1 MVLLGTLSPVH
12 AHHQTDAGPNAQ
24 RFAQAA
30 PQGTAPAQEP
40 AAAAG
45 TESDATP
52 AAGTDAP
59 ASRGPA
65 TNAVGQSGGPS
76 PSAESAVKPRS
87 SKARVAAA
95 RSSETLAAQRVFQI
109 LAAEI
114 AAQRG
119 QIGTAAATWLA
130 VARETRDPKAAQ
142 RATELAL
149 TDRSGGRAIEAAE
162 FWLELE
168 PEAPMPA
175 IALETLWLS
184 NGQLQ
189 RAEPLI
195 TRQLAVARK
204 NEQLAERYGPLTR
217 NLLRA
222 PDRTAAMALLDRV
235 SVIDLDEP
243 AARIARATLAH
254 AAGNQGRASAEI
266 RSAAAL
272 RPGSEEVALTAATVL
287 PVDASGRQEA
297 IALLKSFVDARPK
310 APRARFA
317 LARLYSIDGHLDAA
331 LDQLNRTL
339 ADEPEDP
346 STLFAAAHL
355 AAELKRPG
363 EAEQLMRR
371 WVELPGEAGP
381 ERNPG
386 RMFLARMAEDQGQ
399 PEQSLRWLEQ
409 INEGEE
415 QLEALVHRAIVLG
428 RMKRSEDGRTLL
440 LGAIPQTPR
449 DRVRIVQAT
458 AELLR
463 EDGRPAEA
471 FDVVDAG
478 LAAQPD
484 EPQLLYDRAMLGE
497 RLGRLD
503 RMESDLRRLIVLRPN
518 HAHAYN
524 ALGYTFAERNIRLD
538 EARTLIERA
547 VQLAPEDPQI
557 LDSMGWVAFRQ
568 GKAEEALTWLQRAW
582 AIRADAEVGAHLGEV
597 LWRLGRAEEAYT
609 VWRQAIGRDPSNALL
624 RETRDR
630 LGASL

>member
-1 MVLLGTLSPVH
+1 LRQPNDVPYHPKMICAHVTKRLHQVSQPWRSHWHRPLVMACVLFGGMPHGIASSQLDPGTRLV
-12 AHHQTDAGPNAQ
+12 AETE
-24 RFAQAA
+24 AA
-30 PQGTAPAQEP
+30 
-40 AAAAG
+40 
-45 TESDATP
+45 S
-52 AAGTDAP
+52 
-59 ASRGPA
+59 
-65 TNAVGQSGGPS
+65 
-76 PSAESAVKPRS
+76 KPRPNR
-87 SKARVAAA
+87 ARTTPA
-95 RSSETLAAQRVFQI
+95 RSSEALSAQRVFQI

-130 VARETRDPKAAQ
+130 LARETRDPKAAQ

-168 PEAPMPA
+168 PEASIPA
-175 IALETLWLS
+175 MALETLWLS
-184 NGQLQ
+184 NGQLE

-195 TRQLAVARK
+195 TRQLAAARK
-204 NEQLAERYGPLTR
+204 TEQLSERYGPLTR

-222 PDRTAAMALLDRV
+222 PDRSAALALLDRV
-235 SVIDLDEP
+235 SAIDLDQA

-254 AAGNQGRASAEI
+254 AAGNQGRAATEI

-287 PVDASGRQEA
+287 PVDTAGRQEA
-297 IALLKSFVDARPK
+297 ISLLRKFVDAQPK
-310 APRARFA
+310 APKARFA
-317 LARLYSIDGHLDAA
+317 LARLYAIDSRLDDA
-331 LDQLNRTL
+331 LAQLNRTL
-339 ADEPEDP
+339 ADEPDDP

-355 AAELKRPG
+355 AAELKRPA
-363 EAEQLMRR
+363 EATQLMSR
-371 WVELPGEAGP
+371 WVELPGDPGP

-386 RMFLARMAEDQGQ
+386 WIFLARMAEDQGQ
-399 PEQSLRWLEQ
+399 PEQTLRWLERVSDGDEQ
-409 INEGEE
+409 I
-415 QLEALVHRAIVLG
+415 EALVHRAIVLG
-428 RMKRSEDGRTLL
+428 RLKRADDGRALL
-440 LGAIPQTPR
+440 SSAAPKTPR
-449 DRVRIVQAT
+449 DRTRVVQAR

-478 LAAQPD
+478 LADQPD

-497 RLGRLD
+497 RLGRID

-524 ALGYTFAERNIRLD
+524 ALGYTFADRNVRLD

-557 LDSMGWVAFRQ
+557 LDSMGWVAYRQ
-568 GKAEEALTWLQRAW
+568 GKTEEALNWLQRAW
-582 AIRADAEVGAHLGEV
+582 AIRTDPEIGAHLGEV
-597 LWRLGRAEEAYT
+597 LWRLGRTADAIAI
-609 VWRQAIGRDPSNALL
+609 WKQAMGRDPANALL

-630 LGASL
+630 LGATL

>member
-1 MVLLGTLSPVH
+1 MLMATLMFGWMPH
-12 AHHQTDAGPNAQ
+12 GI
-24 RFAQAA
+24 AA
-30 PQGTAPAQEP
+30 SQLDRDTRLVADTE
-40 AAAAG
+40 AA
-45 TESDATP
+45 S
-52 AAGTDAP
+52 
-59 ASRGPA
+59 
-65 TNAVGQSGGPS
+65 
-76 PSAESAVKPRS
+76 KPRPS
-87 SKARVAAA
+87 RARTVPA
-95 RSSETLAAQRVFQI
+95 RSNDALSAQRVFQI

-130 VARETRDPKAAQ
+130 LARETRDPKAAQ

-168 PEAPMPA
+168 PEATMPA
-175 IALETLWLS
+175 MALETLWLS
-184 NGQLQ
+184 NGQLE

-195 TRQLAVARK
+195 TRQLAAARK
-204 NEQLAERYGPLTR
+204 KEQLSERYGPLTR

-222 PDRTAAMALLDRV
+222 PDRSAALALLDRV
-235 SVIDLDEP
+235 SVLDLDQA

-254 AAGNQGRASAEI
+254 AAGNQGRAAAEI

-287 PVDASGRQEA
+287 TVDTAGRLEA
-297 IALLKSFVDARPK
+297 IALLRTFVDAQPK

-317 LARLYSIDGHLDAA
+317 LARLYAIDGRLDEA
-331 LDQLNRTL
+331 LAQLNRTL
-339 ADEPEDP
+339 ADEPDDP

-355 AAELKRPG
+355 AGELKRPA
-363 EAEQLMRR
+363 EAVQLMSR
-371 WVELPGEAGP
+371 WVELPGEPGP
-381 ERNPG
+381 ERNAG
-386 RMFLARMAEDQGQ
+386 WMFLARMAEDQGQ

-409 INEGEE
+409 VSEGDE
-415 QLEALVHRAIVLG
+415 QVEALVHRAIVLG
-428 RMKRSEDGRTLL
+428 RLKRADDGRALL
-440 LGAIPQTPR
+440 SGAEPRTPR
-449 DRVRIVQAT
+449 DRTRVVQAR

-463 EDGRPAEA
+463 EDGRSAEA

-524 ALGYTFAERNIRLD
+524 ALGYTFADRNVRLD

-557 LDSMGWVAFRQ
+557 LDSMGWVAYRQ
-568 GKAEEALTWLQRAW
+568 GKTEEALNWLQRAW
-582 AIRADAEVGAHLGEV
+582 AIKTDPEIGAHLGEV
-597 LWRLGRAEEAYT
+597 LWRLGRRSDAIT
-609 VWRQAIGRDPSNALL
+609 IWNQAIGRDPTNILL

>member
-1 MVLLGTLSPVH
+1 MTRAHFPQRSHRVIPNRSDPIGLSARLCTARCDGLRSGLSILTAILLFGWAPHGIAAVP
-12 AHHQTDAGPNAQ
+12 AGGETRLVADTEAASKPRPNRA
-24 RFAQAA
+24 R
-30 PQGTAPAQEP
+30 TAP
-40 AAAAG
+40 
-45 TESDATP
+45 T
-52 AAGTDAP
+52 
-59 ASRGPA
+59 
-65 TNAVGQSGGPS
+65 
-76 PSAESAVKPRS
+76 RS
-87 SKARVAAA
+87 NEALS
-95 RSSETLAAQRVFQI
+95 AQRVFQI

-130 VARETRDPKAAQ
+130 LARETRDPKAAQ

-168 PEAPMPA
+168 PEATVPA
-175 IALETLWLS
+175 MALETLWLN
-184 NGQLQ
+184 NGQLE

-195 TRQLAVARK
+195 VRQLEVARK
-204 NEQLAERYGPLTR
+204 AEQLSERYGPLTR
-217 NLLRA
+217 NLLRV
-222 PDRTAAMALLDRV
+222 PDRSAALALLDRV
-235 SVIDLDEP
+235 SMMDLDQA

-254 AAGNQGRASAEI
+254 AAGNHGRAAAEI

-287 PVDASGRQEA
+287 TVDNAGRQEA
-297 IALLKSFVDARPK
+297 IALLRAFVDAQVK

-317 LARLYSIDGHLDAA
+317 LARLYAINGRLDEA
-331 LDQLNRTL
+331 LAQLNRTL
-339 ADEPEDP
+339 ADEPDDA

-355 AAELKRPG
+355 AAELKRPA
-363 EAEQLMRR
+363 EAAQLMSR
-371 WVELPGEAGP
+371 WVELPGEPGP

-386 RMFLARMAEDQGQ
+386 WMFLARMAEDQGQ
-399 PEQSLRWLEQ
+399 SEQALRWLERVS
-409 INEGEE
+409 EGDE
-415 QLEALVHRAIVLG
+415 QVEALVHRAIMLG
-428 RMKRSEDGRTLL
+428 RLKRADEGRTLL
-440 LGAIPQTPR
+440 LGADPKTPR
-449 DRVRIVQAT
+449 DRTRVVQAR

-471 FDVVDAG
+471 FEVIDAG
-478 LAAQPD
+478 LIAQPD

-503 RMESDLRRLIVLRPN
+503 RMESDLRRLIALRPN

-524 ALGYTFAERNIRLD
+524 ALGYTFADRNVRLD

-557 LDSMGWVAFRQ
+557 LDSMGWVAYRQ
-568 GKAEEALTWLQRAW
+568 GKTEEALNWLQRAW
-582 AIRADAEVGAHLGEV
+582 AIRTDPEIGAHLGEV
-597 LWRLGRAEEAYT
+597 LWRLGRTSDALT
-609 VWRQAIGRDPSNALL
+609 IWSQAIGRDPTNALL

>member
-1 MVLLGTLSPVH
+1 MTCAHFPKRLYRISQQWRPHWPLPIVVACVLLGSTQHGIAASQPVR
-12 AHHQTDAGPNAQ
+12 QTQLTAESEAASKPRPNRA
-24 RFAQAA
+24 R
-30 PQGTAPAQEP
+30 T
-40 AAAAG
+40 
-45 TESDATP
+45 TP
-52 AAGTDAP
+52 ARSNDAL
-59 ASRGPA
+59 S
-65 TNAVGQSGGPS
+65 
-76 PSAESAVKPRS
+76 
-87 SKARVAAA
+87 
-95 RSSETLAAQRVFQI
+95 AQRVFQI

-130 VARETRDPKAAQ
+130 LARETRDPKAAQ

-149 TDRSGGRAIEAAE
+149 SDRSGGRAIEAAE
-162 FWLELE
+162 FWLEI
-168 PEAPMPA
+168 APDATIPA
-175 IALETLWLS
+175 MALETLWLS
-184 NGQLQ
+184 NGQLD

-195 TRQLAVARK
+195 VRQLDAARK
-204 NEQLAERYGPLTR
+204 TEQLSERYGPLTR

-222 PDRTAAMALLDRV
+222 PDRLAALALLDRV
-235 SVIDLDEP
+235 SVIDLDQA

-254 AAGNQGRASAEI
+254 AAGNQGRAAAEI

-287 PVDASGRQEA
+287 TVDAPGRQEA
-297 IALLKSFVDARPK
+297 IALLRAFVDGQPK

-317 LARLYSIDGHLDAA
+317 LARLYAIDGRLDEA
-331 LDQLNRTL
+331 LAQLNRTL
-339 ADEPEDP
+339 ADEPDDP

-355 AAELKRPG
+355 AAELKRPA
-363 EAEQLMRR
+363 EATLLMSR
-371 WVELPGEAGP
+371 WVELPGEPGP

-386 RMFLARMAEDQGQ
+386 WMFLARLAEDQGQ
-399 PEQSLRWLEQ
+399 PEQTLRWLEQ
-409 INEGEE
+409 ISDGDE
-415 QLEALVHRAIVLG
+415 QIEALVYRALVLG
-428 RMKRSEDGRTLL
+428 RLKRADDGRALL
-440 LGAIPQTPR
+440 SSADPKTSR
-449 DRVRIVQAT
+449 DRTRVVQAR

-503 RMESDLRRLIVLRPN
+503 RMESDLRRLITLRPN

-524 ALGYTFAERNIRLD
+524 ALGYTFADRNVRLD

-557 LDSMGWVAFRQ
+557 LDSMGWIAYRQ
-568 GKAEEALTWLQRAW
+568 GKTDEAINWLQRAW
-582 AIRADAEVGAHLGEV
+582 AIRNDPEIGAHLGEV
-597 LWRLGRAEEAYT
+597 LWRMGRNADAIT
-609 VWRQAIGRDPSNALL
+609 IWNQAIGRDPSNTLL

>member
-1 MVLLGTLSPVH
+1 MACVLFGGMPHGIASSQLDPGTRLV
-12 AHHQTDAGPNAQ
+12 AETE
-24 RFAQAA
+24 AA
-30 PQGTAPAQEP
+30 
-40 AAAAG
+40 
-45 TESDATP
+45 S
-52 AAGTDAP
+52 
-59 ASRGPA
+59 
-65 TNAVGQSGGPS
+65 
-76 PSAESAVKPRS
+76 KPRPNR
-87 SKARVAAA
+87 ARTTPA
-95 RSSETLAAQRVFQI
+95 RSSEALSAQRVFQI

-130 VARETRDPKAAQ
+130 LARETRDPKAAQ

-168 PEAPMPA
+168 PEASIPA
-175 IALETLWLS
+175 LALETLWLS
-184 NGQLQ
+184 NGQLE

-195 TRQLAVARK
+195 TRQLAAARK
-204 NEQLAERYGPLTR
+204 TEQLSERYGPLTR

-222 PDRTAAMALLDRV
+222 PDRSAALALLDRV
-235 SVIDLDEP
+235 SAIDLDQA

-254 AAGNQGRASAEI
+254 AAGNQGRAATEI

-287 PVDASGRQEA
+287 PVDTAGRQEA
-297 IALLKSFVDARPK
+297 ISLLRKFVDAQPK

-317 LARLYSIDGHLDAA
+317 LARLYAIDGRLDDA
-331 LDQLNRTL
+331 LAQLNRTL
-339 ADEPEDP
+339 ADEPDDP

-355 AAELKRPG
+355 AAELKRPA
-363 EAEQLMRR
+363 EATQLMSR
-371 WVELPGEAGP
+371 WVELPGDPGP

-386 RMFLARMAEDQGQ
+386 WIFLARMAEDQGQ
-399 PEQSLRWLEQ
+399 PEQTLRWLERVSDGDEQ
-409 INEGEE
+409 I
-415 QLEALVHRAIVLG
+415 EALVHRAIVLG
-428 RMKRSEDGRTLL
+428 RLKRADDGRALL
-440 LGAIPQTPR
+440 SSAAPKTPR
-449 DRVRIVQAT
+449 DRTRVVQAR

-478 LAAQPD
+478 LADQPD

-497 RLGRLD
+497 RLGRID

-524 ALGYTFAERNIRLD
+524 ALGYTFADRNVRLD

-557 LDSMGWVAFRQ
+557 LDSMGWVAYRQ
-568 GKAEEALTWLQRAW
+568 GKIEEALNWLQRAW
-582 AIRADAEVGAHLGEV
+582 AIRTDPEIGAHLGEV
-597 LWRLGRAEEAYT
+597 LWRLGRTADAIAI
-609 VWRQAIGRDPSNALL
+609 WKQAMGRDPANALL

-630 LGASL
+630 LGATL

>member
-1 MVLLGTLSPVH
+1 MTCAYFPKRLYRISLQWRAHWHLPLVVACVLFGSTQH
-12 AHHQTDAGPNAQ
+12 GI
-24 RFAQAA
+24 AA
-30 PQGTAPAQEP
+30 SQPDRHTQLTAESE
-40 AAAAG
+40 AASKPRPSRAR
-45 TESDATP
+45 TTP
-52 AAGTDAP
+52 ARSNDAL
-59 ASRGPA
+59 S
-65 TNAVGQSGGPS
+65 
-76 PSAESAVKPRS
+76 
-87 SKARVAAA
+87 
-95 RSSETLAAQRVFQI
+95 AQRVFQI

-130 VARETRDPKAAQ
+130 LARETRDPKAAQ

-168 PEAPMPA
+168 PEATIPA
-175 IALETLWLS
+175 MALETLWLS
-184 NGQLQ
+184 NGQLD

-195 TRQLAVARK
+195 ARQLEAARK
-204 NEQLAERYGPLTR
+204 TEQLSERYGPLTR

-222 PDRTAAMALLDRV
+222 PDRLAALALLDRV
-235 SVIDLDEP
+235 SMVDLDQA

-254 AAGNQGRASAEI
+254 AAGNQGRAAAEI

-287 PVDASGRQEA
+287 TVDTTGRQEA
-297 IALLKSFVDARPK
+297 IALLRAFVDAQPK

-317 LARLYSIDGHLDAA
+317 LARLYAIDSRLDDA
-331 LDQLNRTL
+331 LAQLNRTL
-339 ADEPEDP
+339 ADEPDDP

-355 AAELKRPG
+355 AAELKRPA
-363 EAEQLMRR
+363 EATQLMSR
-371 WVELPGEAGP
+371 WVELPGESGA

-386 RMFLARMAEDQGQ
+386 WMFLARMAEDQGQ
-399 PEQSLRWLEQ
+399 SEQTLRWLERVSD
-409 INEGEE
+409 GDE
-415 QLEALVHRAIVLG
+415 QVEALVHRAIVLG
-428 RMKRSEDGRTLL
+428 RLKRAEEGRALL
-440 LGAIPQTPR
+440 SSAAPQTSR
-449 DRVRIVQAT
+449 DRIRVVQAR

-484 EPQLLYDRAMLGE
+484 EPQLLYDRSMLGE

-503 RMESDLRRLIVLRPN
+503 RMESDLRRLITLRPN

-524 ALGYTFAERNIRLD
+524 ALGYTFADRNVRLD

-557 LDSMGWVAFRQ
+557 LDSMGWIAYRQ
-568 GKAEEALTWLQRAW
+568 GKTDEALNWLQRAW
-582 AIRADAEVGAHLGEV
+582 AIRNDPEIGAHLGEV
-597 LWRLGRAEEAYT
+597 LWRMGRNAEAIT
-609 VWRQAIGRDPSNALL
+609 IWNQAIGRDPSNTLL

>member
-1 MVLLGTLSPVH
+1 MACVLFGGMPHGIASSQLDPGTRLV
-12 AHHQTDAGPNAQ
+12 AETE
-24 RFAQAA
+24 AA
-30 PQGTAPAQEP
+30 
-40 AAAAG
+40 
-45 TESDATP
+45 S
-52 AAGTDAP
+52 
-59 ASRGPA
+59 
-65 TNAVGQSGGPS
+65 
-76 PSAESAVKPRS
+76 KPRPNR
-87 SKARVAAA
+87 ARTTPA
-95 RSSETLAAQRVFQI
+95 RSSEALSAQRVFQI

-130 VARETRDPKAAQ
+130 LARETRDPKAAQ

-168 PEAPMPA
+168 PEASIPA
-175 IALETLWLS
+175 MALETLWLS
-184 NGQLQ
+184 NGQLE

-195 TRQLAVARK
+195 TRQLAAARK
-204 NEQLAERYGPLTR
+204 TEQLSERYGPLTR

-222 PDRTAAMALLDRV
+222 PDRSAALALLDRV
-235 SVIDLDEP
+235 SAIDLDQA

-254 AAGNQGRASAEI
+254 AAGNQGRAATEI

-287 PVDASGRQEA
+287 PVDTAGRQEA
-297 IALLKSFVDARPK
+297 ISLLRKFVDAQPK

-317 LARLYSIDGHLDAA
+317 LARLYAIDSRLDDA
-331 LDQLNRTL
+331 LAQLNRTL
-339 ADEPEDP
+339 ADEPDDP

-355 AAELKRPG
+355 AAELKRPA
-363 EAEQLMRR
+363 EATQLMSR
-371 WVELPGEAGP
+371 WVELPGDPGP

-386 RMFLARMAEDQGQ
+386 WIFLARMAEDQGQ
-399 PEQSLRWLEQ
+399 PEQTLRWLERVSDGDEQ
-409 INEGEE
+409 I
-415 QLEALVHRAIVLG
+415 EALVHRAIVLG
-428 RMKRSEDGRTLL
+428 RLKRADDGRALL
-440 LGAIPQTPR
+440 SSAAPKTPR
-449 DRVRIVQAT
+449 DRTRVVQAR

-478 LAAQPD
+478 LADQPD

-497 RLGRLD
+497 RLGRID

-524 ALGYTFAERNIRLD
+524 ALGYTFADRNVRLD

-557 LDSMGWVAFRQ
+557 LDSMGWVAYRQ
-568 GKAEEALTWLQRAW
+568 GKTEEALNWLQRAW
-582 AIRADAEVGAHLGEV
+582 AIRTDPEIGAHLGEV
-597 LWRLGRAEEAYT
+597 LWRLGRTADAIAI
-609 VWRQAIGRDPSNALL
+609 WKQAMGRDPANALL

-630 LGASL
+630 LGATL

>member
-1 MVLLGTLSPVH
+1 MVLVGTLSSVH
-12 AHHQTDAGPNAQ
+12 AHHQTEAGPNAQ
-24 RFAQAA
+24 RIAQTA
-30 PQGTAPAQEP
+30 PPGTPPAQEP
-40 AAAAG
+40 ANAAG
-45 TESDATP
+45 TASDTTP

-65 TNAVGQSGGPS
+65 TNPAGQSGGPG
-76 PSAESAVKPRS
+76 PSAESAAKPRS
-87 SKARVAAA
+87 ARARVAAA
-95 RSSETLAAQRVFQI
+95 RSSETVAAQRVFQI

-149 TDRSGGRAIEAAE
+149 TDRSGGRAVEAAE

-204 NEQLAERYGPLTR
+204 NEQLSERYGPLTR

-235 SVIDLDEP
+235 SVVDLDEP

-254 AAGNQGRASAEI
+254 AAGNQGRAAAEI

-287 PVDASGRQEA
+287 PVDAPGRQEA
-297 IALLKSFVDARPK
+297 IALLKTFVDARPK

-317 LARLYSIDGHLDAA
+317 LARLYAIDGHLDAA
-331 LDQLNRTL
+331 LAQLNRTL

-371 WVELPGEAGP
+371 WVDLPGEAGP

-386 RMFLARMAEDQGQ
+386 WMFLARMAEDQGQ
-399 PEQSLRWLEQ
+399 PEQSLRWLEL

-428 RMKRSEDGRTLL
+428 RLKRSEDGRTLL
-440 LGAIPQTPR
+440 LGAAPKTPR

-463 EDGRPAEA
+463 EDGRAAEA

-568 GKAEEALTWLQRAW
+568 GNAEEALGWLQRAW
-582 AIRADAEVGAHLGEV
+582 AIREDAEVGAHLGEV
-597 LWRLGRAEEAYT
+597 LWRLGRTEEAYK
-609 VWRQAIGRDPSNALL
+609 VWRQAIGRDPSNTLL

>member
-1 MVLLGTLSPVH
+1 M
-12 AHHQTDAGPNAQ
+12 
-24 RFAQAA
+24 
-30 PQGTAPAQEP
+30 
-40 AAAAG
+40 
-45 TESDATP
+45 
-52 AAGTDAP
+52 
-59 ASRGPA
+59 
-65 TNAVGQSGGPS
+65 
-76 PSAESAVKPRS
+76 
-87 SKARVAAA
+87 
-95 RSSETLAAQRVFQI
+95 AAQRVFQI

-130 VARETRDPKAAQ
+130 LARETRDPKAAQ

-168 PEAPMPA
+168 PEAPMPT

-195 TRQLAVARK
+195 TRQLALARK

-235 SVIDLDEP
+235 SVVDLDEP

-254 AAGNQGRASAEI
+254 AAGNQGRAAAEI

-287 PVDASGRQEA
+287 PVDAPGRQEA
-297 IALLKSFVDARPK
+297 IGLLKTFVDARPK

-317 LARLYSIDGHLDAA
+317 LARLYAIDGHLDAA
-331 LDQLNRTL
+331 LAQLNRTL
-339 ADEPEDP
+339 TDEPEDP

-355 AAELKRPG
+355 AAELKRPA

-371 WVELPGEAGP
+371 WVDLPGEVGP

-386 RMFLARMAEDQGQ
+386 WMFLARMAEDQGQ

-428 RMKRSEDGRTLL
+428 RLKRSGDGRTLL
-440 LGAIPQTPR
+440 LGAVPKTPR

-524 ALGYTFAERNIRLD
+524 ALGYTFADRNIRLD

-568 GKAEEALTWLQRAW
+568 GNAEEALGWLQRAW
-582 AIRADAEVGAHLGEV
+582 AIRVDAEVGAHLGEV

>member
-1 MVLLGTLSPVH
+1 MVMAFVLVGWVP
-12 AHHQTDAGPNAQ
+12 DGI
-24 RFAQAA
+24 AA
-30 PQGTAPAQEP
+30 SQLERAPLFVAEP
-40 AAAAG
+40 EAA
-45 TESDATP
+45 
-52 AAGTDAP
+52 
-59 ASRGPA
+59 
-65 TNAVGQSGGPS
+65 N
-76 PSAESAVKPRS
+76 KPRPNR
-87 SKARVAAA
+87 ARTPPA
-95 RSSETLAAQRVFQI
+95 RSSEALSAQRVFQI

-130 VARETRDPKAAQ
+130 LARETRDPKAAQ

-168 PEAPMPA
+168 PDASIPA
-175 IALETLWLS
+175 MALETLWLS
-184 NGQLQ
+184 NGQLE

-195 TRQLAVARK
+195 TRQLASARK
-204 NEQLAERYGPLTR
+204 AEQLSERYGPLTR

-222 PDRTAAMALLDRV
+222 PDRSAALALLDRV
-235 SVIDLDEP
+235 SVADLDQA

-254 AAGNQGRASAEI
+254 AAGNQGRAAAEI

-272 RPGSEEVALTAATVL
+272 RPGSEEVALTAASVL
-287 PVDASGRQEA
+287 TGDPAGRQET
-297 IALLKSFVDARPK
+297 IALLRTFVDAQPK

-317 LARLYSIDGHLDAA
+317 LARLYAIEGRLDDA
-331 LDQLNRTL
+331 LAQLNRTL
-339 ADEPEDP
+339 ADEPDDP

-355 AAELKRPG
+355 AAELKRPA
-363 EAEQLMRR
+363 EATQLMSR
-371 WVELPGEAGP
+371 WVELPGEPGP

-386 RMFLARMAEDQGQ
+386 WMFLARIAEDQGQ
-399 PEQSLRWLEQ
+399 PEQTLRWLEQ
-409 INEGEE
+409 VSDGDE
-415 QLEALVHRAIVLG
+415 QIEALVHRAIVLG
-428 RMKRSEDGRTLL
+428 RLKRANDGRALL
-440 LGAIPQTPR
+440 SSANPKTPR
-449 DRVRIVQAT
+449 DRTRVVQAR

-497 RLGRLD
+497 RLGRID
-503 RMESDLRRLIVLRPN
+503 RMESDLRRLIALRPN

-524 ALGYTFAERNIRLD
+524 ALGYTFADRNVRLD
-538 EARTLIERA
+538 EARSLIERA

-557 LDSMGWVAFRQ
+557 LDSMGWVAYRQ
-568 GKAEEALTWLQRAW
+568 GKAEEALDWLQRAW
-582 AIRADAEVGAHLGEV
+582 AIRADPEIGAHLGEV
-597 LWRLGRAEEAYT
+597 LWRLGRTAEAI
-609 VWRQAIGRDPSNALL
+609 VIWKQAVGRDPTNALL

-630 LGASL
+630 LGATL

>member
-1 MVLLGTLSPVH
+1 MTCAHFLKRLYRISQQWRSHWHLPLVVACVLFGSTQHGIAANQPDR
-12 AHHQTDAGPNAQ
+12 QTHLAADTEAASKPRPNRA
-24 RFAQAA
+24 R
-30 PQGTAPAQEP
+30 T
-40 AAAAG
+40 
-45 TESDATP
+45 TP
-52 AAGTDAP
+52 ARSNDAL
-59 ASRGPA
+59 S
-65 TNAVGQSGGPS
+65 
-76 PSAESAVKPRS
+76 
-87 SKARVAAA
+87 
-95 RSSETLAAQRVFQI
+95 AQRVFQI

-130 VARETRDPKAAQ
+130 LARETRDPKAAQ

-168 PEAPMPA
+168 PDATIPA
-175 IALETLWLS
+175 MALETLWLS
-184 NGQLQ
+184 NGQLD

-195 TRQLAVARK
+195 ARQLEAARK
-204 NEQLAERYGPLTR
+204 TEQLSERYGPLTR

-222 PDRTAAMALLDRV
+222 PDRLAALALLDRV
-235 SVIDLDEP
+235 SVIDLDQA

-254 AAGNQGRASAEI
+254 AAGNQGRAAAEI

-287 PVDASGRQEA
+287 TVDATGRQEA
-297 IALLKSFVDARPK
+297 ISLLRAFVDAQPK

-317 LARLYSIDGHLDAA
+317 LARLYAIDGRLDEA
-331 LDQLNRTL
+331 LAQLNRTL
-339 ADEPEDP
+339 ADEPDDP

-355 AAELKRPG
+355 AAELKRPA
-363 EAEQLMRR
+363 EATQLMSR
-371 WVELPGEAGP
+371 WVELPGEPGP

-386 RMFLARMAEDQGQ
+386 WMFLARIAEDQGQ
-399 PEQSLRWLEQ
+399 PEQTLRWLEQ
-409 INEGEE
+409 ISDGDE
-415 QLEALVHRAIVLG
+415 QIEALVHRALVLG
-428 RMKRSEDGRTLL
+428 RLKRADDGRALL
-440 LGAIPQTPR
+440 SSADPKTSR
-449 DRVRIVQAT
+449 DRTRVVQAR

-484 EPQLLYDRAMLGE
+484 EPQLLYDRAMLCE

-503 RMESDLRRLIVLRPN
+503 RMESDLRRLITLRPN

-524 ALGYTFAERNIRLD
+524 ALGYTFADRNVRLD

-557 LDSMGWVAFRQ
+557 LDSMGWIAYRQ
-568 GKAEEALTWLQRAW
+568 GKTDEAINWLQRAW
-582 AIRADAEVGAHLGEV
+582 AIRNDPEIGAHLGEV
-597 LWRLGRAEEAYT
+597 LWRIGRNADAIT
-609 VWRQAIGRDPSNALL
+609 IWNQAIGRDPSNTLL

>member
-1 MVLLGTLSPVH
+1 LPLPIVVACALFGATPHGIAASQSDR
-12 AHHQTDAGPNAQ
+12 QT
-24 RFAQAA
+24 RFAAESEAA
-30 PQGTAPAQEP
+30 SKPRPNRART
-40 AAAAG
+40 
-45 TESDATP
+45 TP
-52 AAGTDAP
+52 ARSNDAL
-59 ASRGPA
+59 S
-65 TNAVGQSGGPS
+65 
-76 PSAESAVKPRS
+76 
-87 SKARVAAA
+87 
-95 RSSETLAAQRVFQI
+95 AQRVFQI

-130 VARETRDPKAAQ
+130 LARETRDPKAAQ

-162 FWLELE
+162 FWLEIE
-168 PEAPMPA
+168 PEATIPA
-175 IALETLWLS
+175 MALETLWLS
-184 NGQLQ
+184 NGQLD

-195 TRQLAVARK
+195 VRQLEAARK
-204 NEQLAERYGPLTR
+204 SEQLNERYGPLTR
-217 NLLRA
+217 NLLRV
-222 PDRTAAMALLDRV
+222 PDRLAALALLDRV
-235 SVIDLDEP
+235 SLVDLDQA

-254 AAGNQGRASAEI
+254 AAGNQGRAAAEI

-287 PVDASGRQEA
+287 TVDTAGRQEA
-297 IALLKSFVDARPK
+297 IALLRAFVDGQPK

-317 LARLYSIDGHLDAA
+317 LARLYAIDSRLNEA
-331 LDQLNRTL
+331 LAQLNRTL
-339 ADEPEDP
+339 ADEPDDP

-355 AAELKRPG
+355 AAELKRPA
-363 EAEQLMRR
+363 EAIQLMSR
-371 WVELPGEAGP
+371 WVELPGEPGP

-386 RMFLARMAEDQGQ
+386 WMFLARMAEDQGQ
-399 PEQSLRWLEQ
+399 PEQTLRWLERVSDGDEQ
-409 INEGEE
+409 I
-415 QLEALVHRAIVLG
+415 EALVHRALVLG
-428 RMKRSEDGRTLL
+428 RLKRADDGRALL
-440 LGAIPQTPR
+440 TSADPKTSR
-449 DRVRIVQAT
+449 DRTRVVQAR

-478 LAAQPD
+478 LAVQPD

-503 RMESDLRRLIVLRPN
+503 RMESDLRRLITLRPN

-524 ALGYTFAERNIRLD
+524 ALGYTFADRNVRLD

-557 LDSMGWVAFRQ
+557 LDSMGWIAYRQ
-568 GKAEEALTWLQRAW
+568 GKTDEAIQWLQRAW
-582 AIRADAEVGAHLGEV
+582 AIRNDPEIGAHLGEV
-597 LWRLGRAEEAYT
+597 LWRMGRNADAIMI
-609 VWRQAIGRDPSNALL
+609 WNQASGRDPSNTLL

>member
-1 MVLLGTLSPVH
+1 MTCAHFPKRLYRISQQWRPHWPLPIVVACVLFGSTQHGIAASQPDR
-12 AHHQTDAGPNAQ
+12 QTHLAAESEAASKPRPNRA
-24 RFAQAA
+24 R
-30 PQGTAPAQEP
+30 T
-40 AAAAG
+40 
-45 TESDATP
+45 TP
-52 AAGTDAP
+52 ARSNDAL
-59 ASRGPA
+59 S
-65 TNAVGQSGGPS
+65 
-76 PSAESAVKPRS
+76 
-87 SKARVAAA
+87 
-95 RSSETLAAQRVFQI
+95 AQRVFQI

-130 VARETRDPKAAQ
+130 LARETRDPKAAQ

-149 TDRSGGRAIEAAE
+149 SDRSGGRAIEAAE
-162 FWLELE
+162 FWLEI
-168 PEAPMPA
+168 APDATIPA
-175 IALETLWLS
+175 MALETLWLS
-184 NGQLQ
+184 NGQLD

-195 TRQLAVARK
+195 VRQLDAARK
-204 NEQLAERYGPLTR
+204 TEQLSERYGPLTR

-222 PDRTAAMALLDRV
+222 PDRLAALALLDRV
-235 SVIDLDEP
+235 SVIDLDQA

-254 AAGNQGRASAEI
+254 SAGNQGRAAAEI

-287 PVDASGRQEA
+287 TVDAPGRQEA
-297 IALLKSFVDARPK
+297 IALLRAFVDGQPK

-317 LARLYSIDGHLDAA
+317 LARLYAIDGRLDEA
-331 LDQLNRTL
+331 LAQLNRTL
-339 ADEPEDP
+339 ADEPDDP

-355 AAELKRPG
+355 AAELKRPA
-363 EAEQLMRR
+363 EATQLMSR
-371 WVELPGEAGP
+371 WVELPGEPGP

-386 RMFLARMAEDQGQ
+386 WMFLARLAEDQGQ
-399 PEQSLRWLEQ
+399 PEQTLRWLEQ
-409 INEGEE
+409 ISDGDE
-415 QLEALVHRAIVLG
+415 QIEALVHRALVLG
-428 RMKRSEDGRTLL
+428 RLKRADDGRALL
-440 LGAIPQTPR
+440 SSADPKTSR
-449 DRVRIVQAT
+449 DRTRVVQAR

-503 RMESDLRRLIVLRPN
+503 RMESDLRRLITLRPN

-524 ALGYTFAERNIRLD
+524 ALGYTLADRNVRLD

-557 LDSMGWVAFRQ
+557 LDSMGWIAYRQ
-568 GKAEEALTWLQRAW
+568 GKTDEAINWLQRAW
-582 AIRADAEVGAHLGEV
+582 AIRNDPEIGAHLGEV
-597 LWRLGRAEEAYT
+597 LWRMGRNADAIT
-609 VWRQAIGRDPSNALL
+609 IWNQAIGRDPSNTLL

>member
-1 MVLLGTLSPVH
+1 VVASVLFGSTQLGIAASQPDR
-12 AHHQTDAGPNAQ
+12 QTHLAADTEAASKPRPNRA
-24 RFAQAA
+24 R
-30 PQGTAPAQEP
+30 T
-40 AAAAG
+40 
-45 TESDATP
+45 TP
-52 AAGTDAP
+52 ARSNDAL
-59 ASRGPA
+59 S
-65 TNAVGQSGGPS
+65 
-76 PSAESAVKPRS
+76 
-87 SKARVAAA
+87 
-95 RSSETLAAQRVFQI
+95 AQRVFQI

-130 VARETRDPKAAQ
+130 LARETRDPKAAQ

-162 FWLELE
+162 FWLEIE
-168 PEAPMPA
+168 PEATIPA
-175 IALETLWLS
+175 MALETLWLS
-184 NGQLQ
+184 NGQLD

-195 TRQLAVARK
+195 VRQLDAARK
-204 NEQLAERYGPLTR
+204 TEQLSERYGPLTR

-222 PDRTAAMALLDRV
+222 PDRLAALALLDRV
-235 SVIDLDEP
+235 SVIDLDQA

-254 AAGNQGRASAEI
+254 SAGNQGRAAAEI

-287 PVDASGRQEA
+287 TVDAPGRQEA
-297 IALLKSFVDARPK
+297 IALLRAFVDGQPK

-317 LARLYSIDGHLDAA
+317 LARLYAIDGRLDEA
-331 LDQLNRTL
+331 LAQLNRTL
-339 ADEPEDP
+339 ADEPDDP

-355 AAELKRPG
+355 AAELKRPA
-363 EAEQLMRR
+363 EATQLMSR
-371 WVELPGEAGP
+371 WVELPGEPGP

-386 RMFLARMAEDQGQ
+386 WMFLARLAEDQGQ
-399 PEQSLRWLEQ
+399 PEQTLRWLEQ
-409 INEGEE
+409 ISDGDE
-415 QLEALVHRAIVLG
+415 QIEALVYRALVLG
-428 RMKRSEDGRTLL
+428 RLKRADDGRALL
-440 LGAIPQTPR
+440 SSADPKTSR
-449 DRVRIVQAT
+449 DRTRVVQAR

-503 RMESDLRRLIVLRPN
+503 RMESDLRRLITLRPN

-524 ALGYTFAERNIRLD
+524 ALGYTLADRNVRLD

-557 LDSMGWVAFRQ
+557 LDSMGWIAYRQ
-568 GKAEEALTWLQRAW
+568 GKTDEAINWLQRAW
-582 AIRADAEVGAHLGEV
+582 AIRNDPEIGAHLGEV
-597 LWRLGRAEEAYT
+597 LWRMGRNADAINI
-609 VWRQAIGRDPSNALL
+609 WNQAIGRDPSNTLL